1 MKMNNSKKW
10 FCKSVLLFSLCGLLF
25 TSCGDDKDEPDA
37 DYVGTWVS
45 VETTSESVETTSED
59 GLFAPTKNTLVLT
72 ANSFS
77 YVSQLYFV
85 KYFDLAKME
94 GSITVSGDKINAT
107 VTGFGMAS
115 EDVITT
121 ENEITVY
128 KEGSSE
134 FNSLIESNDIP
145 TSFEV
150 KYSVSGNFLTLS
162 IDGNNDGDYT
172 DENETV
178 VYTKQ

>member
-37 DYVGTWVS
+37 DYVGTWVK
-45 VETTSESVETTSED
+45 TTSED

-77 YVSQLYFV
+77 YVEQLYFI

-94 GSITVSGDKINAT
+94 GSITVSGDKVNAT

-115 EDVITT
+115 EDVITN

-134 FNSLIESNDIP
+134 FNSLVESNDIP

-162 IDGNNDGDYT
+162 IDENNDGDYT

>member
-45 VETTSESVETTSED
+45 VETTSED
-59 GLFAPTKNTLVLT
+59 GLSTLTKNTLVLT

-77 YVSQLYFV
+77 YVSQLYFI

-94 GSITVSGDKINAT
+94 GSITVSGDKVNAT

-115 EDVITT
+115 EDVITN

-134 FNSLIESNDIP
+134 FNSLIESSGIP

-162 IDGNNDGDYT
+162 MDENNDGDYT

>member
-25 TSCGDDKDEPDA
+25 TSCGNDNDKEEPQA
-37 DYVGTWVS
+37 NYVGTWVN
-45 VETTSESVETTSED
+45 VGTSSED
-59 GLFAPTKNTLVLT
+59 GLSVPTKNTIVLT
-72 ANSFS
+72 TNSFS
-77 YVSQLYFV
+77 YVSQLSLLGTYC
-85 KYFDLAKME
+85 DLGKVE
-94 GSITVSGDKINAT
+94 GTMTVSGDKVNAT
-107 VTGFGMAS
+107 ITGFGMAS
-115 EDVITT
+115 EENITSGVV
-121 ENEITVY
+121 VY
-128 KEGSSE
+128 KKGSSE
-134 FNSLIESNDIP
+134 FDSLIESSGIP

-162 IDGNNDGDYT
+162 IDENNDGDYI

>member
-1 MKMNNSKKW
+1 MNNSKKW

-45 VETTSESVETTSED
+45 VETTSED
-59 GLFAPTKNTLVLT
+59 GLSAPTKNTLVLT

-77 YVSQLYFV
+77 YVSQLYFI

-94 GSITVSGDKINAT
+94 GSITVSGDKVNAT

-115 EDVITT
+115 EDVITN

-162 IDGNNDGDYT
+162 IDENNDGDYT

>member
-25 TSCGDDKDEPDA
+25 TSCGEDKDEPDA

-45 VETTSESVETTSED
+45 VETTSED
-59 GLFAPTKNTLVLT
+59 GLSALTKNTLVLT

-77 YVSQLYFV
+77 YLSQLYFI
-85 KYFDLAKME
+85 DLAKME

-115 EDVITT
+115 EDEITT

-134 FNSLIESNDIP
+134 FNSLIESSGIP

-162 IDGNNDGDYT
+162 IDENNDGDYT

>member
-45 VETTSESVETTSED
+45 VETTSED
-59 GLFAPTKNTLVLT
+59 GLSAPTKNTLVLT

-77 YVSQLYFV
+77 YVSQLYFI

-94 GSITVSGDKINAT
+94 GSITVSGDKVNAT

-115 EDVITT
+115 EDVITN

-134 FNSLIESNDIP
+134 FNSLVESNDIP

-162 IDGNNDGDYT
+162 IDENNDGDYT

>member
-45 VETTSESVETTSED
+45 VETTSED
-59 GLFAPTKNTLVLT
+59 GLSAPTKNTLVLT

-77 YVSQLYFV
+77 YVSQLYFI

-94 GSITVSGDKINAT
+94 GSITVSGDKVNAT

-115 EDVITT
+115 EDVITN

-134 FNSLIESNDIP
+134 FNSLIESSGIP

-162 IDGNNDGDYT
+162 IDENNDGDYT

>member
-45 VETTSESVETTSED
+45 VETTSED
-59 GLFAPTKNTLVLT
+59 GLSAPTKNTLVLT

-77 YVSQLYFV
+77 YVSQLYFIE
-85 KYFDLAKME
+85 YFDLAKME
-94 GSITVSGDKINAT
+94 GSITVSGDKVNAT

-115 EDVITT
+115 EDVITN

-134 FNSLIESNDIP
+134 FNSLVESNDIP

-162 IDGNNDGDYT
+162 IDENNDGDYT

>member
-45 VETTSESVETTSED
+45 VETTSED
-59 GLFAPTKNTLVLT
+59 GLSALTKNTLVLT

-77 YVSQLYFV
+77 YVSQLYFIE
-85 KYFDLAKME
+85 YFDLAKME

-115 EDVITT
+115 EDQITT

-162 IDGNNDGDYT
+162 IDANNDGDYT

>member
-1 MKMNNSKKW
+1 MNNSKKW

-25 TSCGDDKDEPDA
+25 TSCGEDKDEPDA

-45 VETTSESVETTSED
+45 VETTSED
-59 GLFAPTKNTLVLT
+59 GLSALTKNTLVLT

-77 YVSQLYFV
+77 YLSQLYFI
-85 KYFDLAKME
+85 DLAKME
-94 GSITVSGDKINAT
+94 GSITVSGDKVNAT

-115 EDVITT
+115 EDDITSGVV
-121 ENEITVY
+121 VY
-128 KEGSSE
+128 KKGSSE
-134 FNSLIESNDIP
+134 FDSLIANNNIQ
-145 TSFEV
+145 TSFEI
-150 KYSVSGNFLTLS
+150 KYSISGNLLTLS

-172 DENETV
+172 DEGETV

>member
-45 VETTSESVETTSED
+45 VETTSED
-59 GLFAPTKNTLVLT
+59 GFAPTKNTLVLT

-77 YVSQLYFV
+77 YVSQLYFI

-94 GSITVSGDKINAT
+94 GSITVSGDKVNAT

-115 EDVITT
+115 EDVITN

-134 FNSLIESNDIP
+134 FNSLIES
-145 TSFEV
+145 
-150 KYSVSGNFLTLS
+150 
-162 IDGNNDGDYT
+162 
-172 DENETV
+172 
-178 VYTKQ
+178 

>member
-45 VETTSESVETTSED
+45 VETTSED
-59 GLFAPTKNTLVLT
+59 GLSAPTKNTLVLT

-77 YVSQLYFV
+77 YVSQLYFIE
-85 KYFDLAKME
+85 YFDLAKME
-94 GSITVSGDKINAT
+94 GSITVSGDKVNAT

-115 EDVITT
+115 EDEITT
-121 ENEITVY
+121 
-128 KEGSSE
+128 GSGVRSASIDMKGE
-134 FNSLIESNDIP
+134 LRFAFFVALRYN
-145 TSFEV
+145 
-150 KYSVSGNFLTLS
+150 SVSFIG
-162 IDGNNDGDYT
+162 
-172 DENETV
+172 
-178 VYTKQ
+178 K